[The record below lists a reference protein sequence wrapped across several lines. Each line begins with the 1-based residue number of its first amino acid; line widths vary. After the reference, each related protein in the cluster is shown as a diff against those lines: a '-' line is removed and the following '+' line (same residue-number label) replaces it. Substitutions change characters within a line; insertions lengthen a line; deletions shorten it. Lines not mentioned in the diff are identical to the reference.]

1 MKLPTTRLRR
11 SLEVAANVAI
21 LIVAVIVIARL
32 IAATRKPKET
42 PLAPAIGAKLSLAG
56 VKWEENGRTLL
67 MVLQKG
73 CRYCEES
80 AGFYQRLYE
89 QRAGRTEPRF
99 MALVPGERADTE
111 RYLSDH
117 SVRVDDIISASL
129 TDVNV
134 AATPTLLLIDR
145 SGRVENAWVGKLNES
160 QEKEVVQRVFDLH

>member
-1 MKLPTTRLRR
+1 MKRPTTKLRR

-32 IAATRKPKET
+32 IAATRKPKEV

-56 VKWEENGRTLL
+56 VKWEDGRTLL

-80 AGFYQRLYE
+80 VSFYHQLYE
-89 QRAGRTEPRF
+89 QRAGRAEPRF
-99 MALVPGERADTE
+99 MALVPGERAETE

-129 TDVNV
+129 TDVQV

-145 SGRVENAWVGKLNES
+145 SGRVEKAWVGKLNES
-160 QEKEVVQRVFDLH
+160 QEKEVTQRVFDPH